1 MSRSLWGPV
10 RIAPGSEIEHTLGA
24 LRLRL
29 RRRSEELWIHAAHT
43 RPGRSAE
50 TSNDV
55 PDADWIRWA
64 VPTGRDIALRPALPD
79 RPIVVSPEQPFHL
92 PPAGR
97 ARVFVRV
104 PLFVRVEL
112 PSDKGPSQLLEELP
126 SMVLSDTW
134 WGTVT
139 EGEVG
144 YWIGTHARR
153 EVSPAL
159 HEPHLAICPFVLVND
174 SAQALPVDRFAVRV
188 AYLTLFGRG
197 RAVWTD
203 EVHVRY
209 EGAQEG
215 SEIRYTGRI
224 PPDAGDVEQMA
235 ASRESA
241 PRGFH
246 ARTFGRLR
254 VRMGAL

>member
-1 MSRSLWGPV
+1 MSGSVWGPV
-10 RIAPGSEIEHTLGA
+10 RIGPGSEVEHELGA
-24 LRLRL
+24 LRLRV
-29 RRRSEELWIHAAHT
+29 RRRSEELWIHASHPS
-43 RPGRSAE
+43 PGLRDEAAVE
-50 TSNDV
+50 V
-55 PDADWIRWA
+55 PEGDWIRWA
-64 VPTGRDIALRPALPD
+64 VATGQEVELRPALPD
-79 RPIVVSPEQPFHL
+79 RPIVVSPDQPFFL

-112 PSDKGPSQLLEELP
+112 PDEKGRGQVLEEFP
-126 SMVLSDTW
+126 SLVLSDTW
-134 WGTVT
+134 WGTFT

-159 HEPHLAICPFVLVND
+159 QEPHLAICPFVLVNG
-174 SAQALPVDRFAVRV
+174 SAQALPVERFAVRV

-203 EVHVRY
+203 EVQVRY

-224 PPDAGDVEQMA
+224 PPDAGDVQEMA
-235 ASRESA
+235 RSREPA

-246 ARTFGRLR
+246 ARTFGRFR
-254 VRMGAL
+254 VRLGAL